1 MSTKIDLK
9 YATITITD
17 GGDNYVINGL
27 VNNVA
32 GYAIGA
38 TTLLVDNFTGVV
50 DTGGQLVVGSNKYTI
65 LSHIETTGNTTSVTI
80 GAPGLIVAV
89 TDNQPISFI
98 GKINSM
104 TVKIGEGNLTFSE
117 KRNMEYILDRGR
129 LDDVREGDQVP
140 MDVSMQFVWD
150 YIKGNGTVPSV
161 RDALQQS
168 GAASTWRSS
177 DIDTCR
183 PYAVNI
189 QVFYSPNCT
198 GNDLEK
204 IALEDFRWE
213 EFSPDLRNGQISVS
227 GKCNQTKATITRGLT
242 VSQVGVN

>member
-9 YATITITD
+9 YADITITD
-17 GGDNYVINGL
+17 GGDNYTLTGL
-27 VNNVA
+27 INNVA
-32 GYAIGA
+32 GYAINA
-38 TTLLVDNFTGVV
+38 TTLLVDNIVGAV
-50 DTGGQLVVGSNKYTI
+50 DTGGQLVIGANKYTI

-80 GAPGLIVAV
+80 AAPGLIVAV
-89 TDNQPISFI
+89 TDNQAISFT
-98 GKINSM
+98 GKINSL
-104 TVKIGEGNLTFSE
+104 TVKVGEGNLTFSE

-150 YIKGNGTVPSV
+150 YIKGTGVLPSV
-161 RDALQQS
+161 RDALKQQ

-177 DIDTCR
+177 DPDTCR

-189 QVFYSPNCT
+189 QIFYSPNCSGT
-198 GNDLEK
+198 DKEK

-227 GKCNQTKATITRGLT
+227 GKCNQTQATITRSTT
-242 VSQVGVN
+242 VTAVGVN